1 MKMILYD
8 GLDKTFTDDEMLV
21 LLEEL
26 EASRSD
32 KTVQEKQSVWMLVLD
47 FILRFLGVRTKSL
60 VTNQT
65 DNEIHSRIKSMY
77 IPLIGL
83 AVRSFYRE
91 KCKRYKTIDELL
103 DPSLIRV
110 LVSEPISDIILDEN
124 VIQGNIWSILKEE
137 LGHHPDEVQYYIRPN
152 AMPNT
157 GKYPSI
163 HIGID
168 YEPIALRGKEI
179 DNSSKTIRGQYVPR
193 KIQT

>member
-8 GLDKTFTDDEMLV
+8 GLDKTFADDEMLV

-65 DNEIHSRIKSMY
+65 EKEINSRIKSMY

-103 DPSLIRV
+103 QPSLIRV
-110 LVSEPISDIILDEN
+110 LVSEPISDSILDDN
-124 VIQGNIWSILKEE
+124 VIQLDIWSILKDE
-137 LGHHPDEVQYYIRPN
+137 LGRHPDEVQYYIRPN

-157 GKYPSI
+157 GRYPSI

>member
-110 LVSEPISDIILDEN
+110 LVSEPIPDIILDKN
-124 VIQGNIWSILKEE
+124 VIQDNIWSILKEE